1 MAAVAPATA
10 WSEQVY
16 TMFPFLENADTDVH
30 DAFFS
35 HARHMRIPSDQ
46 VMCSQGQ
53 SCPHLALLLKGHVR
67 VYKIG
72 AGGREVTLY
81 RVAGG
86 DSCVLSAACILSGQ
100 AFPAYAVTESEIEVL
115 AVPSTVFRAWADQ
128 HTVWRQHVF
137 GELVRRLTDVIDV
150 LEDVTFRRMDVRLA
164 TYLLA
169 AADAD
174 TGRVSKTHQ
183 AIAGDLGSSREVV
196 SRLLKEFE
204 RGGALTLSRGSIH
217 VGNSASLRSLAAGS
231 DNICD
236 IVTDLGPR
244 VA

>member
-1 MAAVAPATA
+1 MGAVAAA
-10 WSEQVY
+10 AYSDQVY
-16 TMFPFLENADTDVH
+16 AMFPFLEHADKDVH

-35 HARHMRIPSDQ
+35 HARHMRVPGDQ
-46 VMCSQGQ
+46 LMCTQGQ
-53 SCPHLALLLKGHVR
+53 SCPHLALLLKGRVR
-67 VYKIG
+67 VYRVG

-86 DSCVLSAACILSGQ
+86 DSCILSAACILSGQ

-115 AVPSTVFRAWADQ
+115 AVPSGVFRAWADQ

-174 TGRVSKTHQ
+174 SGQVSKTHQ

-204 RGGALTLSRGSIH
+204 RNGVLTLSRGSIQ
-217 VGNSASLRSLAAGS
+217 VGNSTRLRGLAAAS
-231 DNICD
+231 DSVCD